1 MGENT
6 TLCLPVT
13 PYIVKTLWNSPG
25 LCIFGPELHGTIYFG
40 LSAEMTKIQA
50 VFTFCGWLETISEG
64 GKSPVTPL
72 ILQIGQKSASLGNP
86 DIFQTLSRIK
96 AVIKRP

>member
-1 MGENT
+1 MHQG
-6 TLCLPVT
+6 CLF
-13 PYIVKTLWNSPG
+13 
-25 LCIFGPELHGTIYFG
+25 FGAESDGIIYYG

-72 ILQIGQKSASLGNP
+72 ILQIGQEMHHRVTLIYFKHFLG
-86 DIFQTLSRIK
+86 
-96 AVIKRP
+96 